1 MATID
6 ITEQAPGTQSSTFKI
21 EDLEK
26 ARTFENKHFVIL
38 SVKMNSEIGH
48 QVFLKS
54 AENKK
59 TVIIFNQNKAPFRIK
74 LSHAIAERYRI
85 KQEIKQTEYKGK
97 SPEGLYPLTEAI
109 EEKIILMDYHNANKE
124 NWQDWMRIFAYEYL
138 YDVAFNRGVRQERQR
153 RKTKCKALTA
163 FDVISAN
170 DVIELSNELGIN
182 EDRLTYAVLEVISKR
197 KNGGK
202 P

>member
-6 ITEQAPGTQSSTFKI
+6 ITEKATGTQSSTFKI

-26 ARTFENKHFVIL
+26 ARTFENKHFLIL

-54 AENKK
+54 VKNKK
-59 TVIIFNQNKAPFRIK
+59 TVIIFNQNKAPLKMKIP
-74 LSHAIAERYRI
+74 HEIAEKYHI
-85 KQEIKQTEYKGK
+85 KQEIKQTRKKGF
-97 SPEGLYPLTEAI
+97 SSEGLYPLIGLI
-109 EEKIILMDYHNANKE
+109 EKDISDFLSK
-124 NWQDWMRIFAYEYL
+124 QDDDNREDWKRVFAYECL
-138 YDVAFNRGVRQERQR
+138 YNVAFNRGVRHERQR
-153 RKTKCKALTA
+153 RKTKRKALTA

-202 P
+202 K

>member
-1 MATID
+1 
-6 ITEQAPGTQSSTFKI
+6 
-21 EDLEK
+21 
-26 ARTFENKHFVIL
+26 
-38 SVKMNSEIGH
+38 MNPEIGH

-54 AENKK
+54 AKNKK

-124 NWQDWMRIFAYEYL
+124 NWQDWMRVFVYEYL
-138 YDVAFNRGVRQERQR
+138 HDVAFNRGIRHERQR
-153 RKTKCKALTA
+153 RKTKHKAMTA
-163 FDVISAN
+163 FDIISSE
-170 DVIELSNELGIN
+170 DVLELSNELGIS
-182 EDRLTYAVLEVISKR
+182 EDKLTYAVMEVISKR
-197 KNGGK
+197 KNGGMA
-202 P
+202 

>member
-6 ITEQAPGTQSSTFKI
+6 ITEQALGTQSSTFKI

-26 ARTFENKHFVIL
+26 VRTFENKHFMIL
-38 SVKMNSEIGH
+38 SVKMNPEIGH

-54 AENKK
+54 VKNKK

-85 KQEIKQTEYKGK
+85 KQEIKQTEYKRE
-97 SPEGLYPLTEAI
+97 SPNGLYPLIEAI
-109 EEKIILMDYHNANKE
+109 EKDVSQLLNK
-124 NWQDWMRIFAYEYL
+124 QDKDDLEMWKRVFAYEYL
-138 YDVAFNRGVRQERQR
+138 YDVAFNRGIRHERQR
-153 RKTKCKALTA
+153 RKSKETVLSA
-163 FDVISAN
+163 FDIISSE
-170 DVIELSNELGIN
+170 DVLELSHELGIS
-182 EDRLTYAVLEVISKR
+182 EDKLTYAVMEVISKR

-202 P
+202 K

>member
-6 ITEQAPGTQSSTFKI
+6 ITEQALGTQSSTFKI

-54 AENKK
+54 AKNKK

-74 LSHAIAERYRI
+74 LSQAIAERCRI
-85 KQEIKQTEYKGK
+85 KQEIKQTQKK
-97 SPEGLYPLTEAI
+97 TDSPNGLYPLIEAI
-109 EEKIILMDYHNANKE
+109 EKDVSQLLNK
-124 NWQDWMRIFAYEYL
+124 QDKDDWE
-138 YDVAFNRGVRQERQR
+138 
-153 RKTKCKALTA
+153 
-163 FDVISAN
+163 
-170 DVIELSNELGIN
+170 
-182 EDRLTYAVLEVISKR
+182 
-197 KNGGK
+197 
-202 P
+202 